1 MALLA
6 DSSDITVPES
16 LVDAQAEDFNLCA
29 VGTFVTER
37 NINFNAMRTQMA
49 NLWRPRAG
57 VTITDKGEGLIM
69 FRFYHQLD
77 MDLVLEGGP
86 WTFDENL
93 LAIRSL
99 APGDDYTQVP
109 LYEVDFWVLV
119 YDLTAEF
126 YSEVVGKALG
136 NFLGSFILYDDTNQ
150 YVDRDS
156 YMRIRVNLDVRK
168 SLVKEKL
175 VKKPTSEVLV
185 AFKYE
190 KLPIFRFLC
199 GRIGHIDRACEV
211 RFRFPRNTVLP
222 LLWDASLRAPLRRT
236 LREISSPWLVPTP
249 AEQRVALLRN
259 GGIARGTSTH
269 ERHQRPAN
277 IQALLPNF
285 RSGLTRGPTNAQL
298 HTNLKDAQPIQLL
311 EDRKRQRGLTW
322 QDSDME
328 VDKEN
333 VPEAGGTERQGQP
346 LWHRHGAK
354 ATTTTHQ

>member
-1 MALLA
+1 
-6 DSSDITVPES
+6 
-16 LVDAQAEDFNLCA
+16 
-29 VGTFVTER
+29 
-37 NINFNAMRTQMA
+37 MRTQMA

-57 VTITDKGEGLIM
+57 VTITDKGGGLIL

-86 WTFDENL
+86 WTFDQNL
-93 LAIRSL
+93 LAIRSI
-99 APGDDYTQVP
+99 APGEDYTQVP
-109 LYEVDFWVLV
+109 LHEVDFWVLV

-156 YMRIRVNLDVRK
+156 YMRIRVKLDVRK
-168 SLVKEKL
+168 SLIKKKL

-190 KLPIFRFLC
+190 KLPIFCFLC

-211 RFRFPRNTVLP
+211 RFRFPRNAVLP
-222 LLWDASLRAPLRRT
+222 LLWDTSLRAPLRRT

-259 GGIARGTSTH
+259 GGTTRGTPTQ
-269 ERHQRPAN
+269 ERNQRPAN
-277 IQALLPNF
+277 IQALRPNF
-285 RSGLTRGPTNAQL
+285 RSGLTRGPTNVQL
-298 HTNLKDAQPIQLL
+298 HTDLKDAQPIQLL
-311 EDRKRQRGLTW
+311 EDRKRQRGLTG

-333 VPEAGGTERQGQP
+333 VPEEGRMERQGQT
-346 LWHRHGAK
+346 LWNRHEAM
-354 ATTTTHQ
+354 ATTTTPQ